1 MESKGGNAMAQ
12 YPMSYPYGNPY
23 GYQQPMANYQPMDRL
38 AQIQQNYAQALPTNY
53 QQSQI
58 SQQPMMGLNGE
69 IVDSI
74 DVVRAKNVDMS
85 GAVVYYPKADMTEIF
100 TKQLQPD
107 GTSRILTYRISQD
120 IPKEAAQQPVT
131 PETLNEMFVQL
142 RQDLLSEINGIK
154 EMIPTLFGTVEP
166 SKNERGGG
174 QK

>member
-1 MESKGGNAMAQ
+1 MAQ

-23 GYQQPMANYQPMDRL
+23 SYQQPMMNYQPMDRL
-38 AQIQQNYAQALPTNY
+38 AQL
-53 QQSQI
+53 QSQYQNTI
-58 SQQPMMGLNGE
+58 PPQYNNQQQTMMGLNGE

-74 DVVRAKNVDMS
+74 DVVKAKNVDMS
-85 GAVVYYPKADMTEIF
+85 GAVVYYPKADMTEIY

-120 IPKEAAQQPVT
+120 MPKEPVQQSMSPDI
-131 PETLNEMFVQL
+131 LNEMFVQL

-154 EMIPTLFGTVEP
+154 EMIPMLFGTTEP
-166 SKNERGGG
+166 IKNERGGG